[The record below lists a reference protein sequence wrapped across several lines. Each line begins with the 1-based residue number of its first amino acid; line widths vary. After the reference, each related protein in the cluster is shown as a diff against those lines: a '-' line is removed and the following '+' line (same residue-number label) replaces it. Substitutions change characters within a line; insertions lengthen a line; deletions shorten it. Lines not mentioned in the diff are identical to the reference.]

1 MSAVVVLSAKLP
13 MKILNVPTL
22 LKPGMMQKINVKT
35 NLQFKILKKK
45 IEKIVKIQ
53 NANTTNQTYLVYHF
67 TWNSYRHFST
77 TACLHKLHDQL
88 KVLNPRHNS
97 WHPTSYFLL
106 TVFKGRS
113 RLLYAFTNNVT
124 PTNFRSLHFSLLF
137 LPDFFSMMQH
147 SQPLFYNLATLK
159 AFSPKKHF
167 HPYYFTM

>member
-67 TWNSYRHFST
+67 T
-77 TACLHKLHDQL
+77 
-88 KVLNPRHNS
+88 
-97 WHPTSYFLL
+97 
-106 TVFKGRS
+106 
-113 RLLYAFTNNVT
+113 
-124 PTNFRSLHFSLLF
+124 
-137 LPDFFSMMQH
+137 
-147 SQPLFYNLATLK
+147 
-159 AFSPKKHF
+159 
-167 HPYYFTM
+167 